1 MERGRERGI
10 QACTCVH
17 AHMHTCARTHT
28 HTHAR
33 THARTHTHTL
43 FIMYTFVTMCL
54 GRIKLE
60 HYISI
65 GGGERLLMM
74 YTEL

>member
-1 MERGRERGI
+1 MHMR
-10 QACTCVH
+10 ACAH
-17 AHMHTCARTHT
+17 AHMRTHT

-43 FIMYTFVTMCL
+43 FIMNTFVTMCL